1 MHCCRTSRSGGRPG
15 RSQDPE
21 PRFSL
26 PPGEG
31 GQPGGEWSAGVGSH
45 PAYLP
50 CRTSW
55 HPGRPFPGVG
65 VLRVGFGLASP
76 SVTPGRD
83 DYGDHDKGGDDIGG
97 TVEAVDDG
105 LPVRS
110 YGVADGGQG
119 GGPGDAPDDGV
130 DAEPYR
136 GHARDPGRRSDEGP
150 DDRQQAADKDGPGP

>member
-1 MHCCRTSRSGGRPG
+1 MMHCCRTSRSGGRPG
-15 RSQDPE
+15 RVKTPSRAFLS
-21 PRFSL
+21 PRGRVVS
-26 PPGEG
+26 
-31 GQPGGEWSAGVGSH
+31 PGGEWSAGVGSI
-45 PAYLP
+45 P
-50 CRTSW
+50 RTF
-55 HPGRPFPGVG
+55 PVGRPGTRAARSGVG

-119 GGPGDAPDDGV
+119 GGS
-130 DAEPYR
+130 R
-136 GHARDPGRRSDEGP
+136 GCTR
-150 DDRQQAADKDGPGP
+150 